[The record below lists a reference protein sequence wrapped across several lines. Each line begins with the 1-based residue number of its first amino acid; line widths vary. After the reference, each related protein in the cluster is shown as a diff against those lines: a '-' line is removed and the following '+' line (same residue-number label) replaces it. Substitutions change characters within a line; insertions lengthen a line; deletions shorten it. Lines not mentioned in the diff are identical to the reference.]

1 MCTLHAVIMLC
12 FWHQHLVSR
21 SGVQQVCTLDLLNC
35 LLTKLWMETY
45 DGPTWRLIS
54 TLSSLG
60 NRSMLIQDVYV
71 GTFPQFIR
79 NASYARAHAHAYPHT
94 PTRTRTHTG
103 SSLSKGPASLRPCPA
118 GSALWRLRCPT
129 TRSPSRMSRPA
140 RLKWAAAEVRAR
152 DARACKADRAFCGGC
167 PCRLCPRRCENV
179 WGCAPFLKAL
189 GTHCISRSG
198 PRPPTRIAYSPA
210 SPLSPW
216 LPNPR
221 HTHTHGPRQQ
231 GCVQCTWHGD

>member
-1 MCTLHAVIMLC
+1 MMR
-12 FWHQHLVSR
+12 F
-21 SGVQQVCTLDLLNC
+21 VQ
-35 LLTKLWMETY
+35 
-45 DGPTWRLIS
+45 
-54 TLSSLG
+54 
-60 NRSMLIQDVYV
+60 
-71 GTFPQFIR
+71 
-79 NASYARAHAHAYPHT
+79 SYARAHAHAYPHT

-189 GTHCISRSG
+189 GTHCISRSSTSPQLASHIRQPRLCLRG
-198 PRPPTRIAYSPA
+198 CRPRVTRTPMDTGNKVACSAHGMGIEIFAVDAVSDESLGVDRLVESLSLMPAIFLSRSRPRRRRAGAARYVRRRPCATARPGRPRPQHD
-210 SPLSPW
+210 
-216 LPNPR
+216 LP
-221 HTHTHGPRQQ
+221 H
-231 GCVQCTWHGD
+231 CL

>member
-1 MCTLHAVIMLC
+1 MMR
-12 FWHQHLVSR
+12 F
-21 SGVQQVCTLDLLNC
+21 VQ
-35 LLTKLWMETY
+35 
-45 DGPTWRLIS
+45 
-54 TLSSLG
+54 
-60 NRSMLIQDVYV
+60 
-71 GTFPQFIR
+71 
-79 NASYARAHAHAYPHT
+79 SYARAHAHAYPHT

-231 GCVQCTWHGD
+231 GCVQCTWHSDWNLSRGRGLRRKSWRRSPRGVVVADASHFLVSIQTPTP

>member
-79 NASYARAHAHAYPHT
+79 NASYARAHAHTCLHT
-94 PTRTRTHTG
+94 PTRIRPRTHTG
-103 SSLSKGPASLRPCPA
+103 SSSKQTEYSRGVVPADFVHDGA
-118 GSALWRLRCPT
+118 KRLEMRTIPE
-129 TRSPSRMSRPA
+129 SPRYT
-140 RLKWAAAEVRAR
+140 L
-152 DARACKADRAFCGGC
+152 
-167 PCRLCPRRCENV
+167 
-179 WGCAPFLKAL
+179 
-189 GTHCISRSG
+189 
-198 PRPPTRIAYSPA
+198 Y
-210 SPLSPW
+210 
-216 LPNPR
+216 
-221 HTHTHGPRQQ
+221 
-231 GCVQCTWHGD
+231 